1 MKFTYKT
8 NEEGWKLE
16 KMLKD
21 QGFKKVNDCYW
32 YQTMKRGEEK
42 IVLERE

>member
-16 KMLKD
+16 RMLKE
-21 QGFKKVNDCYW
+21 QGFKKVSEN
-32 YQTMKRGEEK
+32 KRPTH
-42 IVLERE
+42 